1 MATMEFEAIPVP
13 LRKTDDGRIMIG
25 RTRVPLDTVLYA
37 FCQGETP
44 EQIVESY
51 TVLKLVD
58 VYTII
63 SYYLNHQPELD
74 AYMERRERERKAHR
88 QEIEARFPSDGLR
101 ERLKAR
107 LNKNA

>member
-1 MATMEFEAIPVP
+1 MATMEFEATPVP
-13 LRKTDDGRIMIG
+13 LRMTDDGRIMIG

-44 EQIVESY
+44 EQIVQNF
-51 TVLKLVD
+51 TTLKLAD

-63 SYYLNHQPELD
+63 SYYLNHRPELD
-74 AYMERRERERKAHR
+74 AYMERRQREREIHR

-101 ERLKAR
+101 EQLKAR
-107 LNKNA
+107 LNKNG